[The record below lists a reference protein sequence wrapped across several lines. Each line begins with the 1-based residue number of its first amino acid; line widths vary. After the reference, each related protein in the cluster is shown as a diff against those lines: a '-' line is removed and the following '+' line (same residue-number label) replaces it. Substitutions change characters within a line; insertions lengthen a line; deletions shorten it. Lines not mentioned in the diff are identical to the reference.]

1 MSHAVVNFRW
11 HDGAGGWLP
20 RRVRAYHLGM
30 LPLPLRIAIIGDFDA
45 DKLSHWATDAA
56 LHHAG
61 AQARQALDVR
71 WVGTSRVSEHGPEES
86 LAAFDGIWGA
96 PGSPFASVGGM
107 LAAIRFAREQDV
119 PYLGTCA
126 GFQYALIEFTRN
138 VLGLLDADTAENES
152 SSSNIVITPVSCPLP
167 GRPVGAPKLA
177 GMDEVI
183 PVAGTLL
190 GEICGTAPLAGEYF
204 CNFETNADYVERWR
218 AAGLAIAARDRR
230 GEMRALSLPSR
241 RFFIATLFQ
250 PQRASRAG
258 APHAIVEAFLRACAA
273 R

>member
-1 MSHAVVNFRW
+1 
-11 HDGAGGWLP
+11 
-20 RRVRAYHLGM
+20 M
-30 LPLPLRIAIIGDFDA
+30 LTHPLRIAIVGDFDA
-45 DKLSHWATDAA
+45 QKLAHWATDAA
-56 LHHAG
+56 LYHAA
-61 AQARQALDVR
+61 AQARQAIELR
-71 WVGTSRVSEHGPEES
+71 WIGTSRLSEHGAEAS

-96 PGSPFASVGGM
+96 PGSPFASVEGM
-107 LAAIRFAREQDV
+107 LAAIRFAREKDV

-167 GRPVGAPKLA
+167 DRLVGAPKLA
-177 GMDEVI
+177 GIDEVVV
-183 PVAGTLL
+183 VAGTLL
-190 GEICGTAPLAGEYF
+190 GEICGTALLEGEYF
-204 CNFETNADYVERWR
+204 CNFETNPAYVERWR

-241 RFFIATLFQ
+241 RFFLATLFQ

-258 APHAIVEAFLRACAA
+258 APHAIVEAFLQAA
-273 R
+273 AVYAGRTDRFGLEARTR